1 MKLET
6 ILRKLDIQNIV
17 NEENNPI
24 EMIEDFDMLDT
35 LTFCDK
41 NTGEALHVVFDV
53 ENASYEFENHCRFN
67 DQQFNAIKLYCNYIV
82 NELSD
87 VYEDIQ
93 SIRDSIFDS
102 LEWS

>member
-24 EMIEDFDMLDT
+24 EMIEDFDLLET

-41 NTGEALHVVFDV
+41 NTGETLYVVFDA
-53 ENASYEFENHCRFN
+53 EHALYEFENHCRLT

-82 NELSD
+82 NELSYASD
-87 VYEDIQ
+87 DIE
-93 SIRDSIFDS
+93 SIRNSIFDS